1 MKLRP
6 LIAAMLLA
14 GLAACQTVPAERKN
28 NCVCVWEP
36 LGPSMTQHGKG
47 ALA

>member
-1 MKLRP
+1 MNLRP
-6 LIAAMLLA
+6 LIAALLLA

-36 LGPSMTQHGKG
+36 LGTSMEQYGKG